1 MRFIKLIP
9 LFAVIAFVAFSCS
22 NDFDL
27 TAEPLDIPI
36 VYGILQVD
44 EESHYIRVER
54 AFLDDEIGPL
64 ILAQDPANL
73 YYDDATVSVTNLDNG
88 TTYQLER
95 VTGEDEGITREPGVF
110 ATNPN
115 ILYKISGAEMGLEGG
130 ERIQLTINRGD
141 DLTPST
147 AETVVLPKMSI
158 TRPIS
163 PIINTWNDQ
172 VKQKIGWKMNS
183 TDAVIFDLEIVFN
196 YRELLNNQPAVDKS
210 ITWRPVSNRIKT
222 REEAGEIA
230 LTEEIA
236 GSAFYEFI
244 FEELKNDPQAIR
256 VQNGIDIRVFAGGT
270 EIRDFF
276 TISLANAGITGSQ
289 DPPVFSNIEPNGRG
303 IFSSKSVAELLGVT
317 LQNSAR
323 DSLVRGRFTN
333 MLGFQ

>member
-9 LFAVIAFVAFSCS
+9 FLALMAFVAFSCS

-27 TAEPLDIPI
+27 TAEPMDIPI
-36 VYGILQVD
+36 VYGILQV
-44 EESHYIRVER
+44 EEETHYIRVER
-54 AFLDDEIGPL
+54 AFLDNEIGPL
-64 ILAQDPANL
+64 VLAQDPSNL
-73 YYDDATVSVTNLDNG
+73 YYEDAIVSITNLENG
-88 TTYQLER
+88 TTYPLER
-95 VTGEDEGITREPGVF
+95 VNGEDAGITREPGVF
-110 ATNPN
+110 ATSPN
-115 ILYKISGAEMGLEGG
+115 ILYKIAGAEMALEGG
-130 ERIQLTINRGD
+130 ERLQLTINRGD
-141 DLTPST
+141 DLAPAT
-147 AETVVLPKMSI
+147 AETIALPKMSI

-172 VKQKIGWKMNS
+172 VKQKVGWKMNS
-183 TDAVIFDLEIVFN
+183 EEAVIFDLEVVFN
-196 YRELLNNQPAVDKS
+196 YRELLNNQPPVDKQ
-210 ITWRPVSNRIKT
+210 ITWRPVANRIKT
-222 REEAGEIA
+222 REEASEIA

-256 VQNGIDIRVFAGGT
+256 VQNGIDFRVFAGGT

-323 DSLVRGRFTN
+323 DSLVRGRFTKT
-333 MLGFQ
+333 LGFQ